1 MFILEKKVYSKVMI
15 GVTCAERF
23 YLVKGYTCTCI
34 AKLYTKQSK
43 PRGNLDPLYSTAWR
57 Q

>member
-43 PRGNLDPLYSTAWR
+43 PRGNLDPLYSTA
-57 Q
+57 